1 MGVVC
6 VHLKLSIKDRV
17 KKKIEEQGRGY
28 CFNTLHLLDIGPEAS
43 IHKALS
49 ELVKEKMIRRLS
61 QGVYDYPKVHEVL
74 GMIPPDLKQVA
85 KVIAEKNGL
94 QIQPAGAY
102 AANLVGLSTQV
113 PGRVVFLTAGYSKKV
128 KIGNQVIVFKKAAP
142 KVMAAAGTREG
153 ILIQA
158 LKNIGEDH
166 MDQLAR
172 SIIKNYLRD
181 LRESEIKENL
191 KFAPQW
197 IRKLVFDIM
206 EFAA

>member
-1 MGVVC
+1 M
-6 VHLKLSIKDRV
+6 KPMPSIKNSV
-17 KKKIEEQGRGY
+17 KNRIAEQGRGS
-28 CFNTLHLLDIGPEAS
+28 CFTTLHFLDIGPEAS

-49 ELVKEKMIRRLS
+49 VLCKEKMIRRLS
-61 QGVYDYPKVHEVL
+61 QGVYDYPKIHEVL

-128 KIGNQVIVFKKAAP
+128 KIGNQVIIFKKAAV

-158 LKNIGEDH
+158 LKNIGKDH
-166 MDQLAR
+166 IDQPAR

-181 LRESEIKENL
+181 SRESEIKENM

-197 IRKLVFDIM
+197 IRTIVFDIM
-206 EFAA
+206 EFTA